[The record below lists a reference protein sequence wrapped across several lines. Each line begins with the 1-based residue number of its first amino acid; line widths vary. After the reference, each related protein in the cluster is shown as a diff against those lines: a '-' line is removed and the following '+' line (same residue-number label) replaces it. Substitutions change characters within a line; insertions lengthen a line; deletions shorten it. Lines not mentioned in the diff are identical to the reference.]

1 MLCYLS
7 AAVASGVDA
16 WALKVLCRVP
26 NALVCGGTE
35 PLGACLWTLRVW
47 FLSMCALVISDYHPL
62 PIWKN
67 LGLMIMRDAS
77 ARVICLK
84 ILSFVPTEE
93 CYIQSFW
100 GVLPRLQHKSQTL
113 KEGGKQTNKPKKSKK
128 ASKQTNKQIASNML
142 IACWHHRR
150 GGARLHTLNC
160 MHVPVSFISFQRT
173 PGLQAQSLRRN
184 SGHEIL
190 LFSLS
195 SKWQYTQLTQ
205 AGRHW
210 VFSFNDIAIYCNAMM
225 SPYLIAVPHDN
236 SDTELHFL
244 MCKERQHT
252 FNSSI

>member
-1 MLCYLS
+1 MQLLLKGNKALPSS
-7 AAVASGVDA
+7 A
-16 WALKVLCRVP
+16 
-26 NALVCGGTE
+26 
-35 PLGACLWTLRVW
+35 
-47 FLSMCALVISDYHPL
+47 
-62 PIWKN
+62 
-67 LGLMIMRDAS
+67 
-77 ARVICLK
+77 
-84 ILSFVPTEE
+84 
-93 CYIQSFW
+93 
-100 GVLPRLQHKSQTL
+100 RLQHKSQTL

-210 VFSFNDIAIYCNAMM
+210 AHYRGKNA
-225 SPYLIAVPHDN
+225 LA
-236 SDTELHFL
+236 
-244 MCKERQHT
+244 QHT
-252 FNSSI
+252 ESKDTGKPSSFALGIPSFWAQHQICIHSACCNWTHTAGEERNESSLYLLTLLCMIWKPVFKEIQCSLPSYPYYPHTVCPTLPKLL

>member
-1 MLCYLS
+1 MQLLLKGNKALPSS
-7 AAVASGVDA
+7 A
-16 WALKVLCRVP
+16 
-26 NALVCGGTE
+26 
-35 PLGACLWTLRVW
+35 
-47 FLSMCALVISDYHPL
+47 
-62 PIWKN
+62 
-67 LGLMIMRDAS
+67 
-77 ARVICLK
+77 
-84 ILSFVPTEE
+84 
-93 CYIQSFW
+93 
-100 GVLPRLQHKSQTL
+100 RLQHKSQTL

-195 SKWQYTQLTQ
+195 GKWQYTQLTQ

-210 VFSFNDIAIYCNAMM
+210 AHYRGKMHLLSILRARTQANPVLLPWESPAFEPSTRSAYIQHAATGHTLQVKCAMRAAFTFWLCSAWSGSQFLKKYNVVYPLILITPILFVQLYQSYCNVFKSRGSA
-225 SPYLIAVPHDN
+225 IAFP
-236 SDTELHFL
+236 
-244 MCKERQHT
+244 
-252 FNSSI
+252 